1 MLTRQ
6 LARTDLNLLLTLEV
20 LLEHRSVTEAAHR
33 LHLTQSAISKALGRL
48 RQQFDDPLFHRTS
61 KGLVP
66 TPFAER
72 LREPLHAWLETAAT
86 LFIRED
92 FDPATWAG
100 EFQLVAHDYLHVA
113 LVPRLLTLLRDQA
126 PRVSLR
132 VQSQFADQLVGLADG
147 ELDFVLNFEFSGLT
161 ADFESETLYTDSPV
175 ILAGLR
181 HPLRKKRWT
190 PDDLLRYPRVALRV
204 PDMDK
209 FMMFQSRGQP
219 LLSHR
224 WPAAYETDNLIVA
237 LAAVARTDC
246 LLPAGD
252 LLTGLATRELAFK
265 PLPSTN
271 PPPFK
276 LAYCLVSHRRLKNS
290 APHQWFKG
298 LIRQV
303 FATLSQ
309 ER

>member
-6 LARTDLNLLLTLEV
+6 LARADLNLLLTLEV
-20 LLEHRSVTEAAHR
+20 LLEYRSVTEAARR

-48 RQQFDDPLFHRTS
+48 RQQFGDPLFHRAS

-72 LREPLHAWLETAAT
+72 LRQPLHEWLETAVA
-86 LFIRED
+86 LFVHED

-100 EFQLVAHDYLHVA
+100 EFKIVAHDYLHVA
-113 LVPRLLTLLRDQA
+113 LVPRLLSMLREQA
-126 PRVSLR
+126 PHVSLR
-132 VQSQFADQLVGLADG
+132 VQSQFKDQLDGLAEG
-147 ELDFVLNFEFSGLT
+147 ELDFVLNLEFSGLS
-161 ADFESETLYTDSPV
+161 AEFESETLYTDSPV

-181 HPLRKKRWT
+181 HPLRKKRWNA
-190 PDDLLRYPRVALRV
+190 DDLMRYPRIALRM

-209 FMMFQSRGQP
+209 FMMFQTRGQP

-237 LAAVARTDC
+237 LATIAQTDS

-265 PLPSTN
+265 PLPSANT
-271 PPPFK
+271 PPFK
-276 LAYCLVSHRRLKNS
+276 LAYCLVSHRRLQNS
-290 APHQWFKG
+290 APHQWLKRAIG
-298 LIRQV
+298 QV
-303 FATLSQ
+303 FQTL
-309 ER
+309 RT